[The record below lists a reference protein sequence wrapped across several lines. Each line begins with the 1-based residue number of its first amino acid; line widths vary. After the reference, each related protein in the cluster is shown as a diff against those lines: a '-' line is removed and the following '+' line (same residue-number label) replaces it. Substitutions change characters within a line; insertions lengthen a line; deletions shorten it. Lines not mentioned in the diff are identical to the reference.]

1 MNKSKIFLLTIFVF
15 FIGLS
20 GVFAQNEGGRQAE
33 PNREIILQVLVASNT
48 SAGKTNLPS
57 SLANVT
63 KKLNSIYSF
72 ADYRVAMTYLERVA
86 NSGNLEYRG
95 IADNF
100 MQNQKEDRPV
110 FLEWTLGGLQILP
123 NTNNQ
128 SVAQFQ
134 NFRFGM
140 RVPVVT
146 GTFKAESGQ
155 TSSVVNY
162 ESTGLTVQRFN
173 VPENTPTVIG
183 TIMLP
188 RTDETVF
195 LVLTVNSIN

>member
-15 FIGLS
+15 LVGLGS
-20 GVFAQNEGGRQAE
+20 VFAQTESEKLAE

-48 SAGKTNLPS
+48 PAGKTNLPS
-57 SLANVT
+57 SLASVT
-63 KKLNSIYSF
+63 KKLNSMYSF

-86 NSGNLEYRG
+86 NNGGLIYSG

-100 MQNQKEDRPV
+100 LQNQNRERPV
-110 FLEWTLGGLQILP
+110 FLEWALEGLRILP
-123 NTNNQ
+123 NAGNQ
-128 SVAQFQ
+128 TVAQFHT
-134 NFRFGM
+134 FRFGM
-140 RVPVVT
+140 RVPVIT
-146 GTFKAESGQ
+146 GSVKAEGGQ
-155 TSSVVNY
+155 MSPVINY
-162 ESTGLTVQRFN
+162 ERTGLNIQRFS
-173 VPENTPTVIG
+173 VPENSPTVIG

>member
-15 FIGLS
+15 LFGLS
-20 GVFAQNEGGRQAE
+20 SVFAQNESERQAE
-33 PNREIILQVLVASNT
+33 PNREIILQVLVASN
-48 SAGKTNLPS
+48 SPAGKTTLPS

-63 KKLNSIYSF
+63 RKLNSIYSF

-100 MQNQKEDRPV
+100 MQNQKEERPV
-110 FLEWTLGGLQILP
+110 FLEWALGGLRILP
-123 NTNNQ
+123 NANNQ